1 MKRIYLALLVLLAFI
16 ALPAQAQFKWGIKGG
31 ANVANVHFKDLP
43 SNLKSENIS
52 GFHIGPMVE
61 WTVPLVGVGLDF
73 SLLYSQMGMDIGNT
87 TIKSD
92 YLDVPLNLKWKFG
105 VPIAKIYLA
114 AGPFVG
120 FRLGG
125 AKIWDVISSQI
136 DAKTFSAGLNMGA
149 GIELVKHLQVGVN
162 YHLGMTDNY
171 SIAKLGSD
179 GKNRGWQI
187 SAALLF

>member
-1 MKRIYLALLVLLAFI
+1 M
-16 ALPAQAQFKWGIKGG
+16 
-31 ANVANVHFKDLP
+31 
-43 SNLKSENIS
+43 
-52 GFHIGPMVE
+52 
-61 WTVPLVGVGLDF
+61 
-73 SLLYSQMGMDIGNT
+73 
-87 TIKSD
+87 
-92 YLDVPLNLKWKFG
+92 KWKFG

-136 DAKTFSAGLNMGA
+136 EAKTFSAGLNMGA